1 MSCSCGETTLHIVA
15 NRQTFD
21 GIGIAMWCDGAV
33 TGCLGAGLRN
43 VPVARP
49 RTDAS
54 RVLEVRAARLFL
66 GEVCLHSASDLGP
79 LHKACRWAA
88 ARDGLPGTVRSRLK
102 TLNSTRLGA
111 SKAV

>member
-1 MSCSCGETTLHIVA
+1 
-15 NRQTFD
+15 
-21 GIGIAMWCDGAV
+21 
-33 TGCLGAGLRN
+33 

-54 RVLEVRAARLFL
+54 RALEVRAARLFL
-66 GEVCLHSASDLGP
+66 GEVCLHSANDLGP

-102 TLNSTRLGA
+102 ALNSTRLGA
-111 SKAV
+111 SKA